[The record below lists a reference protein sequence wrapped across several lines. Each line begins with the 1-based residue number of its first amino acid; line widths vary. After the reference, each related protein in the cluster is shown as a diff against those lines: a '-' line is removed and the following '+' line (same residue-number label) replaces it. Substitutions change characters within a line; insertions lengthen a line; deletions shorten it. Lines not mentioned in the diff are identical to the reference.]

1 MASTDRGSIR
11 LKPEV
16 YEMQILSEDASIYQ
30 GKTNI
35 KFDSGASYTITISD
49 SKLAKNDI
57 STSIIQDIN
66 SNEVSMLK
74 IIPQYFVITIAEI
87 LISVTGLEFAYT
99 QAPATM
105 KSLVMSGWL
114 LTNSIGNV
122 IVMIVAESSLV
133 KNQVYEYLAY
143 ATMILIADIIFI
155 FLSVFYYE
163 YVPPKEFSKFKY
175 PRHVFVLKD
184 GHTKPIQQFFR
195 RVSLE

>member
-1 MASTDRGSIR
+1 
-11 LKPEV
+11 
-16 YEMQILSEDASIYQ
+16 MQILSEDASIYQ

-133 KNQVYEYLAY
+133 KNQVYEYLTY

-155 FLSVFYYE
+155 FLSVFYY
-163 YVPPKEFSKFKY
+163 SAFKY
-175 PRHVFVLKD
+175 FGLSPKF
-184 GHTKPIQQFFR
+184 GHIWR
-195 RVSLE
+195 ISE